1 MTMTRDRAIG
11 RRVVPAFLLA
21 LVAAT
26 TAGCGSAVDRV
37 PEPVSSS
44 AGATGAEAVSF
55 LGEPLRPT
63 APPDDF
69 VAEQEGL
76 LAEAR
81 ERLEAAEPGSE
92 EAADARIWVGRRLGY
107 LGRYREAI
115 AVFTEGIEEDPD
127 SDLIQARFLRHRGHR
142 WLTLREPERAE
153 SDLERAAELIEG
165 KPDEVEPDGLPNARG
180 IPTSTLRTN
189 VYYHLGLAR
198 YLQGVLGEEEAFE
211 GALEAYRECLEA
223 SKNPDMRVAT
233 SHWLYMTL
241 RRMGRDD
248 EDDEAEAVLEP
259 IYAGLD
265 VIENHAYHQLL
276 LMYRGEVSPEEMLA
290 EAGEEG
296 SLDFST
302 VAYGIA
308 NWHLYNGRTEEAEAL
323 FRRIVEAGNWPSF
336 GHMAAEAEL
345 AGRDDPSGGS
355 R

>member
-1 MTMTRDRAIG
+1 MNRRAM
-11 RRVVPAFLLA
+11 RFPTLALLA
-21 LVAAT
+21 ALG
-26 TAGCGSAVDRV
+26 AGCVNPIDRV

-44 AGATGAEAVSF
+44 AGATGAQAVSF

-63 APPDDF
+63 EPPAEF
-69 VAEQEGL
+69 VAEQERL
-76 LAEAR
+76 LEEAR
-81 ERLEAAEPGSE
+81 ARLAAAEPGSE

-115 AVFTEGIEEDPD
+115 EVFTEGVGLFPD

-153 SDLERAAELIEG
+153 EDLERAAERIEG

-198 YLQGVLGEEEAFE
+198 YLQGVMGDDETFE

-241 RRMGRDD
+241 RRMGRHDGEN
-248 EDDEAEAVLEP
+248 EDDEAEAVLAP

-265 VIENHAYHQLL
+265 VIENHAYHRLL
-276 LMYRGEVSPEEMLA
+276 LLYRGEVSPEELLA
-290 EAGEEG
+290 EAGEAG
-296 SLDFST
+296 SLDFAT
-302 VAYGIA
+302 AAYGIA
-308 NWHLYNGRTEEAEAL
+308 NWHLYNGREGEAEAL

-336 GHMAAEAEL
+336 GHLAAEAEL
-345 AGRDDPSGGS
+345 AGSPLQTPSLPPLAG

>member
-1 MTMTRDRAIG
+1 MA
-11 RRVVPAFLLA
+11 
-21 LVAAT
+21 
-26 TAGCGSAVDRV
+26 AGCGSAIDRV
-37 PEPVSSS
+37 PDPVSSS

-55 LGEPLRPT
+55 LGNPLQPPEPP
-63 APPDDF
+63 ADF
-69 VAEQEGL
+69 VAEQERL

-81 ERLEAAEPGSE
+81 ARLEAAEAGSA
-92 EAADARIWVGRRLGY
+92 EAADARIWVGRRLAY

-115 AVFTEGIEEDPD
+115 LVFTEGVDLFPD
-127 SDLIQARFLRHRGHR
+127 SDLERARFLRHRGHR

-198 YLQGVLGEEEAFE
+198 YLQGVMGDDDGFAR
-211 GALEAYRECLEA
+211 ALDAYRECLEA

-248 EDDEAEAVLEP
+248 EEDEAEAVLEP
-259 IYAGLD
+259 IHAGLD
-265 VIENHAYHQLL
+265 VIENHAYHHLL
-276 LMYRGEVSPEEMLA
+276 LMYRGEESPEELLA
-290 EAGEEG
+290 EAGEAG
-296 SLDFST
+296 SLDFAT
-302 VAYGIA
+302 VAYGVA
-308 NWHLYNGRTEEAEAL
+308 NWHLYNGRTDEAEAL

-345 AGRDDPSGGS
+345 AGAPL
-355 R
+355 

>member
-1 MTMTRDRAIG
+1 MPSSSAI
-11 RRVVPAFLLA
+11 LLA
-21 LVAAT
+21 LVATLA
-26 TAGCGSAVDRV
+26 AGCGSAIDRV
-37 PEPVSSS
+37 PDPVSSS

-55 LGEPLRPT
+55 LGEPLQPPE
-63 APPDDF
+63 APAAF
-69 VAEQEGL
+69 VAEQERL

-81 ERLEAAEPGSE
+81 ERLAAAEPGSG
-92 EAADARIWVGRRLGY
+92 EAADARIWVGRRLAY

-115 AVFTEGIEEDPD
+115 EVYTEGLEEHPG
-127 SDLIQARFLRHRGHR
+127 SDRIQARFLRHRGHR

-165 KPDEVEPDGLPNARG
+165 QPDEVEPDGLPNARG

-198 YLQGVLGEEEAFE
+198 YLQGVLGEEESFE

-223 SKNPDMRVAT
+223 SKNPDMRVAS

-241 RRMGRDD
+241 RRMGRHDGEK

-265 VIENHAYHQLL
+265 VIENRAYHRLL
-276 LMYRGEVSPEEMLA
+276 LMYRGEVSPEALLA

-296 SLDFST
+296 SLDFAT

-308 NWHLYNGRTEEAEAL
+308 NWHLVNGRTDEAEAL
-323 FRRIVEAGNWPSF
+323 LRRIVEAGNWPSF

-345 AGRDDPSGGS
+345 AGS
-355 R
+355 